1 MDPQAGGTVAG
12 NRNVIGVMSLPPNV
26 RWRIGRYASL
36 KPSDMTLY
44 ETARNAQRRRWF
56 IGTVTI
62 LGIVTIAASLAS
74 GLDLTRLLPV
84 YAVLGAALASIRIRQ
99 VVGAP
104 SLGTLFVLLSLQELD
119 LASTIL
125 VGSAVIA
132 AQIWLQPRMA
142 RVPAPALF
150 HLATMA
156 IGIDIAHRL
165 YQDPLIGGG
174 RNAVSLAIA
183 AAMLYGWLSLAASL
197 VYALANQLKLAP
209 VLREC
214 TIRTFP
220 QYLAGIFLAILAH
233 AAHQAGPVHLAWLLI
248 PGSLLAYSLYASERA
263 RDENSPNSAESVE
276 GLHLRTMEALAMVI
290 EARDLTSAGHLRRLQ
305 FYCGEI
311 GAELK
316 LPTMQLEA
324 LRTAALLHDVG
335 KLAVPE
341 HILAKGGRLTREE
354 FEAVKIHADVGA
366 EIVESMR
373 FPYPVTEIVRSHHER
388 WNGSGYPRALKAEQI
403 PIGARI
409 LGAVDTLDALL
420 TEKPYRAAL
429 RIDEAIDRLAAESGV
444 MFDPK
449 VVAILSRRYEEW
461 EEQMSQSCPMT
472 LRDDLHRLKQA
483 FAPLRVSSS
492 ALAAPERHPEF
503 LSRIAKSR
511 EEAQTLLEITQEL
524 GKSLQLD
531 ESLPGLVKRLQRLIP
546 FDSCVIYLRNEAVL
560 TPRYAA
566 GESTSLLMSRALDA
580 GQGVAGSV
588 AVSGRAVLNGSL
600 AADFSHGASARR
612 LPLSIGLAVPLTGSQ
627 ATVGVLLLGR
637 RGPQGFTEE
646 HLRIAMAIH
655 AKLGAAV
662 ENAVN
667 YEKARL
673 SASTDFLT
681 GLPNARSLQLQLES
695 ELARC
700 RRLNTTLTVL
710 VTDLD
715 GFKEVND
722 RFGHLEGNRVL
733 QAVAK
738 TLRHSCREYDY
749 VARMGGDEFVFILP
763 GIEDHDVPDKISQL
777 NRAVAEASK
786 AVVPESRIGLSVGE
800 ARFPEHGRSAE
811 ELLLDADQ
819 RMYKVKMAR
828 KRNRNQNRGFVFDE
842 EQYEIPT
849 DH

>member
-1 MDPQAGGTVAG
+1 
-12 NRNVIGVMSLPPNV
+12 
-26 RWRIGRYASL
+26 
-36 KPSDMTLY
+36 MTAAEAL
-44 ETARNAQRRRWF
+44 ENSRRRRLF
-56 IGTVTI
+56 IGLVTV
-62 LGIVTIAASLAS
+62 LGIATMVSSLAQWPDQS
-74 GLDLTRLLPV
+74 QSLAV
-84 YAVLGAALASIRIRQ
+84 YAVLGGLLSAVRIRQ
-99 VVGAP
+99 VVGAA
-104 SLGTLFVLLSLQELD
+104 SLGTLFVLLALQELN

-125 VGSAVIA
+125 VGCTVIV
-132 AQIWLQPRMA
+132 AQFWSQPGQA
-142 RVPAPALF
+142 RTPAPVLF
-150 HLATMA
+150 HLANMA
-156 IGIDIAHRL
+156 IGTDIAYRIHHE
-165 YQDPLIGGG
+165 PWIGGG
-174 RNAVSLAIA
+174 QNAMSLAIA
-183 AAMLYGWLSLAASL
+183 AAMLYGWLNLAASL
-197 VYALANQLKLAP
+197 EVALANQLKLTS
-209 VLREC
+209 VVREC

-220 QYLAGIFLAILAH
+220 QYLTGVFTAMLIH
-233 AAHQAGPVHLAWLLI
+233 AANLAGLPHLGWLLI
-248 PGSLLAYSLYASERA
+248 PGGLLAYSVYAVEHSREA
-263 RDENSPNSAESVE
+263 SNPISVESVE
-276 GLHLRTMEALAMVI
+276 SLHLRTMEALAMVI

-316 LPTMQLEA
+316 LSGKELEA

-341 HILAKGGRLTREE
+341 HILAKGGRLTKEE
-354 FEAVKIHADVGA
+354 FDAVKIHADVGA

-373 FPYPVTEIVRSHHER
+373 FPYPAAEIVRSHHER
-388 WNGSGYPRALKAEQI
+388 WNGSGYPRSLKGEQI

-429 RIDEAIDRLAAESGV
+429 SIESAIDRLAAEAGV
-444 MFDPK
+444 TFDPQ
-449 VVAILSRRYEEW
+449 VVAVMARRYVQW
-461 EEQMSQSCPMT
+461 EEQLTLFCPAT
-472 LRDDLHRLKQA
+472 LRDDLHRLKEA
-483 FAPLRVSSS
+483 FGPMRPKAPPS
-492 ALAAPERHPEF
+492 AGLEPGDHPKF

-511 EEAQTLLEITQEL
+511 EEAQTILEITQEL

-546 FDSCVIYLRNEAVL
+546 FDSCVIYLLNDKVL

-566 GESTSLLMSRALDA
+566 GESTSLLMSRHLPI
-580 GQGVAGSV
+580 GPGVVGSV
-588 AVSGRAVLNGSL
+588 AQNGRAILNGLL
-600 AADFSHGASARR
+600 AEDFSNGPTARR
-612 LPLSIGLAVPLTGSQ
+612 MPLSVGLAVPLTGSQ

-637 RGPQGFTEE
+637 RGPQGFSED

-655 AKLGAAV
+655 AKLGAAL

-722 RFGHLEGNRVL
+722 RFGHLDGNRVL

-738 TLRHSCREYDY
+738 AMRHSCREYDY

-763 GIEDHDVPDKISQL
+763 GLEDNDVPLKIAQL
-777 NRAVAEASK
+777 NRAVAEAGRS
-786 AVVPESRIGLSVGE
+786 VVPESRIGLSVGE
-800 ARFPEHGRSAE
+800 ARYPEQGRSAE

-828 KRNRNQNRGFVFDE
+828 KIRQRSGRRGFVFDE
-842 EQYEIPT
+842 EKCEIST

>member
-1 MDPQAGGTVAG
+1 MTAVEAVKYSRRRRLFIGLVTVLGIATM
-12 NRNVIGVMSLPPNV
+12 VSSL
-26 RWRIGRYASL
+26 
-36 KPSDMTLY
+36 
-44 ETARNAQRRRWF
+44 AQRPDQSW
-56 IGTVTI
+56 
-62 LGIVTIAASLAS
+62 SL
-74 GLDLTRLLPV
+74 LV
-84 YAVLGAALASIRIRQ
+84 YAALGGLLSAIRIRQ
-99 VVGAP
+99 VLGAA
-104 SLGTLFVLLSLQELD
+104 SLGTLFVLLALQELN

-125 VGSAVIA
+125 VGCTVIA
-132 AQIWLQPRMA
+132 GQIWSQPRMA
-142 RVPAPALF
+142 RTPAPVLF
-150 HLATMA
+150 HLANMA
-156 IGIDIAHRL
+156 IGIDIAYRIHHE
-165 YQDPLIGGG
+165 PWISGGQ
-174 RNAVSLAIA
+174 NAVSLAIA
-183 AAMLYGWLSLAASL
+183 AAMLYGWLNLAASL
-197 VYALANQLKLAP
+197 DVALANQLKLTS
-209 VLREC
+209 VVREC

-220 QYLAGIFLAILAH
+220 QYLTGVFTAM
-233 AAHQAGPVHLAWLLI
+233 LI
-248 PGSLLAYSLYASERA
+248 PAASVAGLPHLGWLVVPGGLLAYSVYA
-263 RDENSPNSAESVE
+263 AEQSREASNPIAAEDVKS
-276 GLHLRTMEALAMVI
+276 LHLRTMEALAMVI

-316 LPTMQLEA
+316 LSSKELEA

-373 FPYPVTEIVRSHHER
+373 FPYPAAEIVRSHHER
-388 WNGSGYPRALKAEQI
+388 WNGSGYPRALKGEQI

-429 RIDEAIDRLAAESGV
+429 SIESAIDRLAAEAGV
-444 MFDPK
+444 TFDPQ
-449 VVAILSRRYEEW
+449 VVDVLARRYAQW
-461 EEQMSQSCPMT
+461 EEELTLFCPVT
-472 LRDDLHRLKQA
+472 LRDDLHRLKEA
-483 FAPLRVSSS
+483 FGPPRAEAPLS
-492 ALAAPERHPEF
+492 AGMEPGDHPKF

-511 EEAQTLLEITQEL
+511 EEAQTILEITQEL

-546 FDSCVIYLRNEAVL
+546 FDSCVIYLLNDKVL

-566 GESTSLLMSRALDA
+566 GESTSLLMSRHLTI
-580 GQGVAGSV
+580 GLGVVGSV
-588 AVSGRAVLNGSL
+588 AQNGRAILNGML
-600 AADFSHGASARR
+600 AEDFSNGPSTRR
-612 LPLSIGLAVPLTGSQ
+612 LPLSVGLAVPLIGSQ

-637 RGPQGFTEE
+637 RGPQGFTED

-655 AKLGAAV
+655 AKLGAAL

-722 RFGHLEGNRVL
+722 RFGHLDGNRVL

-738 TLRHSCREYDY
+738 AMRHSCREYDY

-763 GIEDHDVPDKISQL
+763 GLGDNDIPLKIAQL
-777 NRAVAEASK
+777 NRAVAEAGRS
-786 AVVPESRIGLSVGE
+786 VVPESRIGLSVGE
-800 ARFPEHGRSAE
+800 ARYPEQGRSAE

-828 KRNRNQNRGFVFDE
+828 KMRHRNSRRGFVFDE
-842 EQYEIPT
+842 EKCEIPT

>member
-1 MDPQAGGTVAG
+1 MTVHETG
-12 NRNVIGVMSLPPNV
+12 KRERRRRLFIGVV
-26 RWRIGRYASL
+26 
-36 KPSDMTLY
+36 
-44 ETARNAQRRRWF
+44 TA
-56 IGTVTI
+56 
-62 LGIVTIAASLAS
+62 LGIVTAAVSLWSWDGFRWAIPAYAALGALLASL
-74 GLDLTRLLPV
+74 
-84 YAVLGAALASIRIRQ
+84 RIRQ
-99 VVGAP
+99 VAGAS
-104 SLGTLFVLLSLQELD
+104 SLGTLFVILALEELSLPG
-119 LASTIL
+119 TIL
-125 VGSAVIA
+125 VGAAVVA
-132 AQIWLQPRMA
+132 AQIWLNPRVS
-142 RVPAPALF
+142 RVPAPPLF
-150 HLATMA
+150 HLANMA
-156 IGIDIAHRL
+156 IGIDIAYRL
-165 YQDPLIGGG
+165 YREPWIAGGG
-174 RNAVSLAIA
+174 NAISLAIA
-183 AAMLYGWLSLAASL
+183 TAMLYGWLSLATSL
-197 VYALANQLKLAP
+197 VYALANQLRLAP

-214 TIRTFP
+214 TLRTFP
-220 QYLAGIFLAILAH
+220 QYLAGIFLAILIH
-233 AAHQAGPVHLAWLLI
+233 AANESGPLHLVWLAI
-248 PGSLLAYSLYASERA
+248 PGSLLAYSLYTSEQSRA
-263 RDENSPNSAESVE
+263 EDNPNSVESVE

-290 EARDLTSAGHLRRLQ
+290 EARDLTSASHLRRLQ

-311 GAELK
+311 GAELR
-316 LPTMQLEA
+316 LPSMHLEA

-341 HILAKGGRLTREE
+341 HILAKGGRLTKEE

-366 EIVESMR
+366 EIVESMQ
-373 FPYPVTEIVRSHHER
+373 FPYPVAEIVRSHHER
-388 WNGSGYPRALKAEQI
+388 WNGSGYPRALKGEQI

-420 TEKPYRAAL
+420 TGKPYRAAL
-429 RIDEAIDRLAAESGV
+429 TIEEAVDRLSAESGV
-444 MFDPK
+444 TFDPQ
-449 VVAILSRRYEEW
+449 VVSILARHYIEW
-461 EEQMSQSCPMT
+461 EEQLGRSCPMT

-483 FAPLRVSSS
+483 FAPKRDESP
-492 ALAAPERHPEF
+492 ARADGDGQPKF
-503 LSRIAKSR
+503 LSRIARSR

-546 FDSCVIYLRNEAVL
+546 FDSCVIYLRNENIL

-566 GESTSLLMSRALDA
+566 GESTSLLMSRHLDA

-588 AVSGRAVLNGSL
+588 AVTGRAVLNGSL
-600 AADFSHGASARR
+600 ASDFSNGPSVRR
-612 LPLSIGLAVPLTGSQ
+612 LPLSIGMAVPLTG
-627 ATVGVLLLGR
+627 AEGTVGVLLLAR
-637 RGPQGFTEE
+637 RGPAGFTED
-646 HLRIAMAIH
+646 HLRVAMTIH
-655 AKLGAAV
+655 TKLGTAI

-681 GLPNARSLQLQLES
+681 GLPNARSLHLQLES
-695 ELARC
+695 ELSRC

-722 RFGHLEGNRVL
+722 RFGHLDGNRVL

-738 TLRHSCREYDY
+738 ALRQSCREYDY

-763 GIEDHDVPDKISQL
+763 GLEDQDVPLKIAQL
-777 NRAVAEASK
+777 NRAVAEAGRS
-786 AVVPESRIGLSVGE
+786 VVPESRIGLSVGE

-828 KRNRNQNRGFVFDE
+828 KMQARNRSRGFVFDE
-842 EQYEIPT
+842 ERFPVAA